1 DDVGWPE
8 PAAVVHLML
17 STRSWAPSSDA
28 RESKSSIATIQAE
41 KDARSDDS
49 GRPAS
54 GERIK
59 WFTFHASIGAIHA
72 LTRNDDARLSALAT
86 RDALPQPS
94 VCIAT
99 GTQRA
104 GNTERASKALLER
117 RLHTGKR
124 VA

>member
-1 DDVGWPE
+1 MRRSLPGLCGLTQSYFKYLIRSTAMRSAADIDDVGWPE

-72 LTRNDDARLSALAT
+72 LTRN
-86 RDALPQPS
+86 
-94 VCIAT
+94 
-99 GTQRA
+99 
-104 GNTERASKALLER
+104 
-117 RLHTGKR
+117 
-124 VA
+124 